1 MKKLVIAIDGPAG
14 AGKSTVARLV
24 AKNLNYTYID
34 TGAMYRG
41 VAWKVLQIA
50 PVSITE
56 SLICEV
62 VKDITI
68 ELHYVDGKIEVM
80 VDRNDVTEAIRTPEV
95 TQLVSKVAQIATVR
109 EKMVILQQRMARNGG
124 VVMDGRDICTYVLP
138 DADVKLFLT
147 ASIEERA
154 MRRWKELKD
163 KGYNIELEK
172 LKEEIAARDKAD
184 SEREIAPLIQAED
197 AKLLD
202 TTKLSI
208 DEAVVEILALC
219 ECDQHAV

>member
-24 AKNLNYTYID
+24 AKKLNYTYID

-41 VAWKVLQIA
+41 VAWKVLQGA
-50 PVSITE
+50 PASITE

-62 VKDITI
+62 VKDIAI
-68 ELHYVDGKIEVM
+68 ELNYVDGKLKVM
-80 VDRNDVTEAIRTPEV
+80 VDGTDVTESIRTPEV
-95 TQLVSKVAQIATVR
+95 TQLVSKVAQIAKVR
-109 EKMVILQQRMARNGG
+109 EKMVMLQQMMAKNGG

-138 DADVKLFLT
+138 DADIKLFLT

-163 KGYNIELEK
+163 KGYNIELEE
-172 LKEEIAARDKAD
+172 LKKEIAARDKAD
-184 SEREIAPLIQAED
+184 SEREIAPLVKAED
-197 AKLLD
+197 AELLD
-202 TTKLSI
+202 TTDLSI
-208 DEAVVEILALC
+208 DEAVVKILELC
-219 ECDQHAV
+219 GCEQHVI

>member
-24 AKNLNYTYID
+24 AKKLNYTYID

-41 VAWKVLQIA
+41 VAWKVLQA
-50 PVSITE
+50 NPASLTE
-56 SLICEV
+56 NFICEM
-62 VKDITI
+62 VKDIII
-68 ELHYVDGKIEVM
+68 ELNYVDGKIQVM
-80 VDRNDVTEAIRTPEV
+80 VDEKDVTDVIRTPEV
-95 TQLVSKVAQIATVR
+95 TQLVSKVAQIAKVR
-109 EKMVILQQRMARNGG
+109 EKMVMLQQLMAKNGG

-138 DADVKLFLT
+138 HADIKLFLT

-154 MRRWKELKD
+154 MRRWREFKE

-197 AKLLD
+197 AKLLN
-202 TTKLSI
+202 TTNLSI
-208 DEAVVEILALC
+208 DEAVMEILELC
-219 ECDQHAV
+219 ECEQHVV